1 MALGTLHGGLAGVG
15 LALAL
20 IGACSHEDHPP
31 PLSVAPPGPTSTV
44 PDGGLVLDGAPGD
57 GGCGTQVLPAVVD
70 APVLEFVFD
79 RSGSMSEPIDDSGVS
94 KFEAAR
100 LAVGSVLERIGN
112 RFAYGA
118 AIFPSSDADGSCDP
132 GFSVYPPTLGDA
144 PSTVP
149 AGGRGRI
156 LKNFLTRLGQYPP
169 GGATPTAAS
178 LRSLL
183 GTFVRFKARTH
194 VVLLT
199 DGAPNCD
206 FNATCGSDAC
216 IPDLE
221 GASFGDQRCG
231 VTVSCCDE
239 RVFGAGANGNCV
251 DADATEAAV
260 KALAAAGF
268 ETYVVG
274 MPGTELY
281 ASVLDRLAVAGNTPR
296 DGTPRYYAVSD
307 TKALGDALYE
317 IGTGLSI
324 GCDITLDTPPPNR
337 ELVNVYFD
345 GTVLPQDAENGWDY
359 GGDTVVTVFGEA
371 CENLKAAE
379 VREVKITYGCQTI
392 VR

>member
-1 MALGTLHGGLAGVG
+1 MALGTLHAGLAGVG
-15 LALAL
+15 LALTL
-20 IGACSHEDHPP
+20 MGACSREDHPP
-31 PLSVAPPGPTSTV
+31 PLPLAPPGPTSTI
-44 PDGGLVLDGAPGD
+44 PDGGLALDGAPGD

-79 RSGSMSEPIDDSGVS
+79 RSGSMSEPIDDSGTS
-94 KFEAAR
+94 KYEAAR
-100 LAVGSVLERIGN
+100 AAVGSVLASIGN

-118 AIFPSSDADGSCDP
+118 AVFPSSGEAGSCDP
-132 GFSVYPPTLGDA
+132 GFAVFPPTLGDA

-149 AGGRGRI
+149 ANGRGRI
-156 LKNFLTRLGQYPP
+156 LSGFLARLALYTP
-169 GGATPTAAS
+169 GGATPTASS

-183 GTFVRFKARTH
+183 GTFKRFKARTH

-206 FNATCGSDAC
+206 FSVACDSDAC
-216 IPDLE
+216 IPDIE
-221 GASFGDQRCG
+221 GATFGDQRCG
-231 VTVSCCDE
+231 VTVSCCDPKF
-239 RVFGAGANGNCV
+239 FGAGASANCV
-251 DADATEAAV
+251 DADGTEVAV
-260 KALAAAGF
+260 KALADAGF

-296 DGTPRYYAVSD
+296 AGSPRYYAVSD
-307 TKALGDALYE
+307 TKALGEALFE

-345 GTVLPQDAENGWDY
+345 GAVLPKDAENGWDY
-359 GGDTVVTVFGEA
+359 GGETVVTVFGEA
-371 CENLKAAE
+371 CANLKAAE